1 VRGGSG
7 ACLCGDR
14 LGGGRRRCGRGR
26 TLARRIATK
35 LNRAP
40 IRDLLA
46 PVPDRPHT
54 VGRTTGRDRVL
65 ARRCGSYILEDDSD
79 GELRFEGSPM
89 KAIAA
94 NAPHCTMYLVAF
106 SRPLGAGFR
115 LGFLVVPPTSGA
127 EHYITSRA
135 VGTSGAEALTAAKR
149 LFEGGG
155 SWLEQAA
162 RRDDAG
168 FELFSPCNASE
179 RAVSKTGTS

>member
-1 VRGGSG
+1 
-7 ACLCGDR
+7 
-14 LGGGRRRCGRGR
+14 
-26 TLARRIATK
+26 
-35 LNRAP
+35 
-40 IRDLLA
+40 
-46 PVPDRPHT
+46 
-54 VGRTTGRDRVL
+54 
-65 ARRCGSYILEDDSD
+65 
-79 GELRFEGSPM
+79 M

-94 NAPHCTMYLVAF
+94 NAPDCTMYLVAF

-179 RAVSKTGTS
+179 RAVSKTGTP